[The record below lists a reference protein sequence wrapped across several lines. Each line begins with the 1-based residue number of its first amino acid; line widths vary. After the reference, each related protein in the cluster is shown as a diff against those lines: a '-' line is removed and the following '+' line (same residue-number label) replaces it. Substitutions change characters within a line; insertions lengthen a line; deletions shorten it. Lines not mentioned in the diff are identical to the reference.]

1 MTLTMDTARACARAV
16 ASEHGC
22 VIVDPADARPWLSLL
37 EGALALIPGSAPV
50 LASARSAVEGAAS
63 SVAGLTIPSP
73 WGSAILLTER
83 ATADAATYLS
93 TAMHEATH
101 GTDAADVGAGQAV
114 VDYANAE
121 LRALREGGPG
131 GVGLWT
137 RYLVTGERPKP
148 EDAGVV
154 ASTLYHLDA
163 DSRRFGGGIVRVS
176 LASIDTGAVPPF
188 RVARSVLAWLRAN
201 APAAV
206 VAPEYAERA
215 PEVPR

>member
-1 MTLTMDTARACARAV
+1 MFKKQNIALWLLIAADEQRELPTIDGKAVPLITPGQRAGV
-16 ASEHGC
+16 
-22 VIVDPADARPWLSLL
+22 P
-37 EGALALIPGSAPV
+37 LAWV
-50 LASARSAVEGAAS
+50 YNHHR
-63 SVAGLTIPSP
+63 
-73 WGSAILLTER
+73 
-83 ATADAATYLS
+83 
-93 TAMHEATH
+93 

-114 VDYANAE
+114 VDYLNAE

-176 LASIDTGAVPPF
+176 LASIDSGAVPPF

-201 APAAV
+201 APADV
-206 VAPEYAERA
+206 LAPEYAERPITRRTA
-215 PEVPR
+215 EPLVIDDEGDD